1 VVRPAGPNGF
11 GTQLASRSMSGHLGG
26 SIEYNWDEA
35 GVIVTLRMTKAN
47 LAR

>member
-1 VVRPAGPNGF
+1 
-11 GTQLASRSMSGHLGG
+11 LGG

-35 GVIVTLRMTKAN
+35 GVIVTLRMIKAN